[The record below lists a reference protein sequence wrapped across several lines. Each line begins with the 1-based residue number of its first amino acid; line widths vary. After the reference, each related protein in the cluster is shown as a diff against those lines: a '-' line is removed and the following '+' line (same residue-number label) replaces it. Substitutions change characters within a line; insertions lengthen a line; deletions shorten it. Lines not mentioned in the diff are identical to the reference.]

1 MIRKT
6 YILPLMLLIGFSLC
20 FINSFANEVDEKG
33 EFVEDDFILEG
44 VFEFPTAEGPAY
56 IQGTPEFQRGP
67 DRIIGTPDF
76 EKMRDLPQQSQDYQ
90 LGTKVGWFYIQQRN
104 NPNRGWICTGFLVGP
119 DLFMTNHHCIHDEFG
134 LLSIAGARIYM
145 DYYQDRDVDPSA
157 GGITAR
163 VTEILRMD
171 APKDYA
177 LLRLDTAIG
186 NTYGWLE
193 LDTTT
198 RVNST
203 QSVKLISHPAG
214 RSKEI
219 VRRNSQIVDIPAGH
233 PLLAEP
239 FALAYLADSEG
250 GSSGSPVFLRDGTGV
265 IAIHH
270 SAWTFRGVP
279 QFNAGSLMSY
289 IVPEIQQWLPGGGPP
304 PPPPP
309 SAGNLMY
316 WVDWGTNKI
325 QRANLNGTNVQD
337 LVTGLRDPEGIALDV
352 AGGKMYWTDNGT
364 NKIQRS
370 NLDGSHIEDLVTSG
384 LTYPED
390 IALDVAG
397 GKIYWTDAGTEK
409 IQRANLNGTNVQDLI
424 TTGLNDPEGIA
435 LDLAGGKMYWTEY
448 TSNKIRRANLD
459 GSNIEDLITTG
470 LRRPDPIALDLA
482 GGKMYWGEYLSEKI
496 RRANLDGSNI
506 EDLITT
512 GLSDPDGIAL
522 DVAGGKIYW
531 TDNDTN
537 KIQRANLNGSNIENL
552 ITRGLSNPRWYC
564 PRHFTIH
571 YADPLQSEYDCGS
584 DLSGQYAHRPPG
596 VACCNRRHA
605 PLYLHPLT
613 DTRRARF

>member
-6 YILPLMLLIGFSLC
+6 YILPLVLLIGFSLC
-20 FINSFANEVDEKG
+20 FINSFADEVDEKG

-119 DLFMTNHHCIHDEFG
+119 DLFMTNHHCIHDDVG

-289 IVPEIQQWLPGGGPP
+289 IVPEIQQWLPSGPSP
-304 PPPPP
+304 PTVP
-309 SAGNLMY
+309 
-316 WVDWGTNKI
+316 
-325 QRANLNGTNVQD
+325 D
-337 LVTGLRDPEGIALDV
+337 LVVESPEISSNYLRPGESFTVSVTVRNQGAAASTASTLRFYQSLDNSITSSDVEVGIAFV
-352 AGGKMYWTDNGT
+352 
-364 NKIQRS
+364 
-370 NLDGSHIEDLVTSG
+370 GSLTSG
-384 LTYPED
+384 GSSQASITLTAPVS
-390 IALDVAG
+390 L
-397 GKIYWTDAGTEK
+397 GTYYYG
-409 IQRANLNGTNVQDLI
+409 ACV
-424 TTGLNDPEGIA
+424 
-435 LDLAGGKMYWTEY
+435 
-448 TSNKIRRANLD
+448 
-459 GSNIEDLITTG
+459 
-470 LRRPDPIALDLA
+470 DPITDEGNTNNNCSIAVTLTV
-482 GGKMYWGEYLSEKI
+482 S
-496 RRANLDGSNI
+496 
-506 EDLITT
+506 TT
-512 GLSDPDGIAL
+512 P
-522 DVAGGKIYW
+522 
-531 TDNDTN
+531 
-537 KIQRANLNGSNIENL
+537 
-552 ITRGLSNPRWYC
+552 
-564 PRHFTIH
+564 
-571 YADPLQSEYDCGS
+571 
-584 DLSGQYAHRPPG
+584 
-596 VACCNRRHA
+596 A
-605 PLYLHPLT
+605 P
-613 DTRRARF
+613 AAI